1 MLEKCRIVVVFLYVL
16 LISGLICLVYLFRPF
31 HYPWSQMTGRV
42 FGKGGLWLLGIKIES
57 EGLEILKDLPSSVI
71 IGNHQHNMDVFIY
84 SSFFPPK
91 CVTVGKKSLMRIPF
105 FGQLYYLSGQIL
117 IDRQNKKNAWS
128 AMSQAAKKL
137 IKYNLTVMILPEGT
151 RSKGKGL
158 LPFKRGA
165 FQLAKESNR
174 QIIPIAVSDI
184 FKNIDLNRWHAGTL
198 KVKVLAPITL
208 EIVQMKTPDELAKM
222 AQEQYFE
229 ALRHLNPIL
238 A

>member
-1 MLEKCRIVVVFLYVL
+1 MLEKFRIVVVSLYL
-16 LISGLICLVYLFRPF
+16 ILISGLICLLYIFRPF
-31 HYPWSQMTGRV
+31 HYPWAQMTGRI
-42 FGKGGLWLLGIKIES
+42 FGKGGLWLLGIKIEG

-71 IGNHQHNMDVFIY
+71 IGNHQHNMDVFIF

-91 CVTVGKKSLMRIPF
+91 CVTIGKKSLIKIPF
-105 FGQLYYLSGQIL
+105 FGQLYYLSGQIM

-128 AMSQAAKKL
+128 AMSQASKKL
-137 IKYNLTVMILPEGT
+137 VEHNLTVMILPEGT
-151 RSKGKGL
+151 RSKGRGL

-184 FKNIDLNRWHAGTL
+184 FRNIDLNRWHAGTL
-198 KVKVLAPITL
+198 KVKVLEPITL
-208 EIVQMKTPDELAKM
+208 EIVQKKSPEELAKM

-229 ALRHLNPIL
+229 ALRDLNPIV